1 MKRILA
7 MAAALCMILMG
18 TVAQAEPTTLTV
30 RGTGVVSVA
39 ADQAQVILGV
49 RESNSDVLVAQSTV
63 NEKINAI
70 CTALMAAGV
79 EQKNIGTES
88 LYIYANY
95 DYSTEVE
102 QLTGYT
108 ATNTISITVTDISK
122 VGEYIDIAFGAG
134 ANTLDNVS
142 FIARETDD
150 AQKEAL
156 QLAVQSATEKAGII
170 AEAAGLEISSVTSIS
185 EGSDYYY
192 YGDDAGVKYSNARAE
207 AAADGAPTMVQA
219 SSVQVAASVLMEFEL
234 K

>member
-7 MAAALCMILMG
+7 MALAVCMILMG
-18 TVAQAEPTTLTV
+18 AVALAEPTTLTV

-70 CTALMAAGV
+70 CAALIAAGV
-79 EQKNIGTES
+79 EQKGIGTES

-122 VGEYIDIAFGAG
+122 VGEYIDVAFGAG

-150 AQKEAL
+150 ARKEAL

-185 EGSDYYY
+185 EGTDYHY
-192 YGDDAGVKYSNARAE
+192 YGDDAGAKYSNARAE

-219 SSVQVAASVLMEFEL
+219 SSVQVSASVMMEFEL

>member
-1 MKRILA
+1 MKRILSMMVA
-7 MAAALCMILMG
+7 VCMMIMG
-18 TVAQAEPTTLTV
+18 TVALAESTRLTV

-39 ADQAQVILGV
+39 ADQAQVVLGV
-49 RESNSDVLVAQSTV
+49 REANADVLAAQSTV

-70 CTALMAAGV
+70 CAALLEAGV

-95 DYSTEVE
+95 DYSQEIE
-102 QLTGYT
+102 QVVGYT

-134 ANTLDNVS
+134 ANTLENVS
-142 FIARETDD
+142 FTAREAGD

-156 QLAVQSATEKAGII
+156 QLAVQSAVEKAGII
-170 AEAAGLEISSVTSIS
+170 AEAAGLEISEVTSIE
-185 EGSDYYY
+185 EGTDYYY
-192 YGDDAGVKYSNARAE
+192 GGDMGAKYSNARTE

-219 SSVQVAASVLMEFEL
+219 SSVQVTASVLMEFEL

>member
-185 EGSDYYY
+185 EGSDYY
-192 YGDDAGVKYSNARAE
+192 
-207 AAADGAPTMVQA
+207 
-219 SSVQVAASVLMEFEL
+219 
-234 K
+234 